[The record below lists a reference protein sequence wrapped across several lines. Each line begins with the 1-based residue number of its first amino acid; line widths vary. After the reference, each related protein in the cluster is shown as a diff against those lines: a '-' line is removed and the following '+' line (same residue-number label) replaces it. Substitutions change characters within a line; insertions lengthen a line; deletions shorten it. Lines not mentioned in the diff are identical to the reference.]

1 MVFMRWKNG
10 EIKESKSEELMEF
23 NILRWREQ
31 KINDNRKTKEVLRRK
46 VKLAMLNVSKAE
58 EDWIV
63 IRSSKLGDWLFQ
75 NDDCES

>member
-1 MVFMRWKNG
+1 MVFMSWKNG

>member
-1 MVFMRWKNG
+1 MVFMSWKNG

-63 IRSSKLGDWLFQ
+63 IRSSK
-75 NDDCES
+75 